1 MKVYFNNSCKIC
13 KAEIDI
19 YKKQEI
25 QEIDWVDITNN
36 ISAEKETLKSDKE
49 LLRRLHIKD
58 NEKVFE
64 GAEAFLL
71 LWKRMPKYRFLYNF
85 FKLPIVFNIFSIV
98 YIEYNAVSLVEYRKY
113 SVECGPLLEIL
124 SNNIDF
130 STNPLLSMNRTSCRN
145 MAIVTLINTFIS
157 IIFLT
162 FLLVLVVRL
171 IKNKTENT
179 RAA

>member
-1 MKVYFNNSCKIC
+1 MFKSKYTIVAILVFMIFS
-13 KAEIDI
+13 
-19 YKKQEI
+19 
-25 QEIDWVDITNN
+25 
-36 ISAEKETLKSDKE
+36 IS
-49 LLRRLHIKD
+49 
-58 NEKVFE
+58 
-64 GAEAFLL
+64 
-71 LWKRMPKYRFLYNF
+71 
-85 FKLPIVFNIFSIV
+85 NIFSIV

-130 STNPLLSMNRTSCRN
+130 STDPLLSMNRTSCRN

-171 IKNKTENT
+171 IKNKTETEDLSDLINILKK
-179 RAA
+179 RNSK

>member
-1 MKVYFNNSCKIC
+1 MFKSKYTIVAILIFMIFS
-13 KAEIDI
+13 
-19 YKKQEI
+19 
-25 QEIDWVDITNN
+25 
-36 ISAEKETLKSDKE
+36 IS
-49 LLRRLHIKD
+49 
-58 NEKVFE
+58 
-64 GAEAFLL
+64 
-71 LWKRMPKYRFLYNF
+71 
-85 FKLPIVFNIFSIV
+85 NIFSIV

-130 STNPLLSMNRTSCRN
+130 STDPLLSMNRTSCRN

-171 IKNKTENT
+171 IKNKTETEDLSDLINILKK
-179 RAA
+179 RNNK

>member
-1 MKVYFNNSCKIC
+1 MFKSKYTIVAILIFMIFS
-13 KAEIDI
+13 
-19 YKKQEI
+19 
-25 QEIDWVDITNN
+25 
-36 ISAEKETLKSDKE
+36 IS
-49 LLRRLHIKD
+49 
-58 NEKVFE
+58 
-64 GAEAFLL
+64 
-71 LWKRMPKYRFLYNF
+71 
-85 FKLPIVFNIFSIV
+85 NIFSIV

-124 SNNIDF
+124 SNDIDF

-171 IKNKTENT
+171 IKNKTETEDLSDLINILKK
-179 RAA
+179 RNSK

>member
-1 MKVYFNNSCKIC
+1 MFKSKYTIVAILIFMIFS
-13 KAEIDI
+13 
-19 YKKQEI
+19 
-25 QEIDWVDITNN
+25 
-36 ISAEKETLKSDKE
+36 IS
-49 LLRRLHIKD
+49 
-58 NEKVFE
+58 
-64 GAEAFLL
+64 
-71 LWKRMPKYRFLYNF
+71 
-85 FKLPIVFNIFSIV
+85 NIFSIV

-130 STNPLLSMNRTSCRN
+130 STDPLLSMNRTSCRN

-171 IKNKTENT
+171 IKNKTETEDLSDLINILKK
-179 RAA
+179 RNRN

>member
-1 MKVYFNNSCKIC
+1 MFKSKYTIVAILIFMIFS
-13 KAEIDI
+13 
-19 YKKQEI
+19 
-25 QEIDWVDITNN
+25 
-36 ISAEKETLKSDKE
+36 IS
-49 LLRRLHIKD
+49 
-58 NEKVFE
+58 
-64 GAEAFLL
+64 
-71 LWKRMPKYRFLYNF
+71 
-85 FKLPIVFNIFSIV
+85 NIFSIV

-130 STNPLLSMNRTSCRN
+130 STDPLLSINTTSCRN

-171 IKNKTENT
+171 IKNKTETEDLSDLINILKK
-179 RAA
+179 RNSK

>member
-1 MKVYFNNSCKIC
+1 MFKSKYTIVAILIFMIFS
-13 KAEIDI
+13 
-19 YKKQEI
+19 
-25 QEIDWVDITNN
+25 
-36 ISAEKETLKSDKE
+36 IS
-49 LLRRLHIKD
+49 
-58 NEKVFE
+58 
-64 GAEAFLL
+64 
-71 LWKRMPKYRFLYNF
+71 
-85 FKLPIVFNIFSIV
+85 NIFSIV

-130 STNPLLSMNRTSCRN
+130 STDPLLSMNSTSCRN

-171 IKNKTENT
+171 IKNKTETEDLSDLINILKK
-179 RAA
+179 RNSK

>member
-1 MKVYFNNSCKIC
+1 MFKSKYTIVAILIFMIFS
-13 KAEIDI
+13 
-19 YKKQEI
+19 
-25 QEIDWVDITNN
+25 
-36 ISAEKETLKSDKE
+36 IS
-49 LLRRLHIKD
+49 
-58 NEKVFE
+58 
-64 GAEAFLL
+64 
-71 LWKRMPKYRFLYNF
+71 
-85 FKLPIVFNIFSIV
+85 NIFSIV

-130 STNPLLSMNRTSCRN
+130 STDPLLSMNRTSCRN

-171 IKNKTENT
+171 IKNKTETEDLTDLISILKKRNSK
-179 RAA
+179 

>member
-1 MKVYFNNSCKIC
+1 MFKSKYTIVAILIFMIFS
-13 KAEIDI
+13 
-19 YKKQEI
+19 
-25 QEIDWVDITNN
+25 
-36 ISAEKETLKSDKE
+36 IS
-49 LLRRLHIKD
+49 
-58 NEKVFE
+58 
-64 GAEAFLL
+64 
-71 LWKRMPKYRFLYNF
+71 
-85 FKLPIVFNIFSIV
+85 NIFSIV

-130 STNPLLSMNRTSCRN
+130 STNPLLNMNRTSCRN

-171 IKNKTENT
+171 IKNKTETEDLSDLINILKK
-179 RAA
+179 RNSK

>member
-1 MKVYFNNSCKIC
+1 MFKSKYTIVAILIIMIFS
-13 KAEIDI
+13 
-19 YKKQEI
+19 
-25 QEIDWVDITNN
+25 
-36 ISAEKETLKSDKE
+36 IS
-49 LLRRLHIKD
+49 
-58 NEKVFE
+58 
-64 GAEAFLL
+64 
-71 LWKRMPKYRFLYNF
+71 
-85 FKLPIVFNIFSIV
+85 NIFSIV

-130 STNPLLSMNRTSCRN
+130 STDPLLSMNRTSCRN

-171 IKNKTENT
+171 IKNKTETEDLSDLINILKK
-179 RAA
+179 RNSK

>member
-1 MKVYFNNSCKIC
+1 LIIENSYFIHLLKFILIMFKSKYTIV
-13 KAEIDI
+13 AILI
-19 YKKQEI
+19 FMI
-25 QEIDWVDITNN
+25 FS
-36 ISAEKETLKSDKE
+36 IS
-49 LLRRLHIKD
+49 
-58 NEKVFE
+58 
-64 GAEAFLL
+64 
-71 LWKRMPKYRFLYNF
+71 
-85 FKLPIVFNIFSIV
+85 NIFSIV

-130 STNPLLSMNRTSCRN
+130 STDPLLSMNRTSCRN

-171 IKNKTENT
+171 IKNKTETEDLSDLINILKK
-179 RAA
+179 RNSK

>member
-1 MKVYFNNSCKIC
+1 MFKSKYTIVAILIFMIFS
-13 KAEIDI
+13 
-19 YKKQEI
+19 
-25 QEIDWVDITNN
+25 
-36 ISAEKETLKSDKE
+36 IS
-49 LLRRLHIKD
+49 
-58 NEKVFE
+58 
-64 GAEAFLL
+64 
-71 LWKRMPKYRFLYNF
+71 
-85 FKLPIVFNIFSIV
+85 NIFSIV

-130 STNPLLSMNRTSCRN
+130 SADPLLSMNRTSCRN

-171 IKNKTENT
+171 IKNKTETEDLSDLINILKK
-179 RAA
+179 RNSK

>member
-1 MKVYFNNSCKIC
+1 MFKSKYTIVAILIFMIFS
-13 KAEIDI
+13 
-19 YKKQEI
+19 
-25 QEIDWVDITNN
+25 
-36 ISAEKETLKSDKE
+36 IS
-49 LLRRLHIKD
+49 
-58 NEKVFE
+58 
-64 GAEAFLL
+64 
-71 LWKRMPKYRFLYNF
+71 
-85 FKLPIVFNIFSIV
+85 NIFSIV

-130 STNPLLSMNRTSCRN
+130 STDPLLSMNRTSCRN

-171 IKNKTENT
+171 IKNKTESEDLTDLINILKK
-179 RAA
+179 RNSK

>member
-1 MKVYFNNSCKIC
+1 MFKSKYTIVAILIFMIFS
-13 KAEIDI
+13 
-19 YKKQEI
+19 
-25 QEIDWVDITNN
+25 
-36 ISAEKETLKSDKE
+36 IS
-49 LLRRLHIKD
+49 
-58 NEKVFE
+58 
-64 GAEAFLL
+64 
-71 LWKRMPKYRFLYNF
+71 
-85 FKLPIVFNIFSIV
+85 NIFSIV

-171 IKNKTENT
+171 IKNKTETEDLTDLINILKK
-179 RAA
+179 RNNK